1 MSLSQRRFFRIPVRL
16 PGILVVAGREPVRST
31 VADLSLEGLS
41 VVFTAEDA
49 EMAARVRRL
58 TPSETRVDVQ
68 VTLAG
73 TPVVLQGR
81 VTWSRAGGSDVGFGV
96 KLELDGPTRRVFRGW
111 MVKALSA
118 LQSTAR
124 HAMQSEWDDAAD
136 ALGMLGIEDATQPIV
151 GHVLSYAAGS
161 GAAATRR

>member
-1 MSLSQRRFFRIPVRL
+1 MSLSQRRFFRVPVRL
-16 PGILVVAGREPVRST
+16 PGILVVAGREPLRAT

-41 VVFTAEDA
+41 VIFSTDDE

-58 TPSETRVDVQ
+58 TPSETLVNVA

-73 TPVVLQGR
+73 TPVVLPGR
-81 VTWSRAGGSDVGFGV
+81 VTWSRAAARDVGFGV

-124 HAMQSEWDDAAD
+124 HAMHSEWDDAAD
-136 ALGMLGIEDATQPIV
+136 SLGMLGIDDATQPIV
-151 GHVLSYAAGS
+151 SHVLAYAAGS
-161 GAAATRR
+161 GAAATRK